1 MSAARL
7 LDAQDVAVH
16 YRIGGGLLHRAR
28 ALRAVEEVSLI
39 LEAGETLGIV
49 GESGCGKSTLGRAL
63 LGLTPI
69 TRGRVMLAGV
79 DLTSLSARALRA
91 HRRHAQMVFQD
102 PLASL
107 DPRMTVGQILAEPLR
122 VHEPSMTPLAVRARA
137 LSLLE
142 RVGLGAAALNG
153 YPHEFS
159 GGQCQRIGIAR
170 ALMLRPKLL
179 VCDEPVSALDVS
191 IQGQIVNLL
200 QDLQA
205 EQGLGLVF
213 IAHDLAVV
221 RHISHRVQVMYLG
234 RTVETGPTAA
244 IFAAPRHPYTRGLLD
259 AVPEPRPGA
268 PLRVPVAGDLPSPLD
283 PPPGCAFHPRC
294 PRAQERCRLEAPAL
308 RPLGADRAVR
318 CHFPLEDPAQD

>member
-1 MSAARL
+1 MSRAFL
-7 LDAQDVAVH
+7 IEAQDLAVH
-16 YRIGGGLLHRAR
+16 YPVGGGLLRRPR
-28 ALRAVEEVSLI
+28 ALLAVEAVSLT

-69 TRGRVMLAGV
+69 TRGRVMLEGV
-79 DLTSLSARALRA
+79 DLTALSPRALRA

-107 DPRMTVGQILAEPLR
+107 DPRMTVGQILAEPMR
-122 VHEPSMTPLAVRARA
+122 VHEPAMTPLAVRARA

-142 RVGLGAAALNG
+142 RVGLGAAALDG

-170 ALMLRPKLL
+170 ALMLRPRLL

-213 IAHDLAVV
+213 IAHDLAVI
-221 RHISHRVQVMYLG
+221 RHISHRIQVMYLG
-234 RTVETGPTAA
+234 RTVEAGPTAA

-259 AVPEPRPGA
+259 AVPDPQPGV

-283 PPPGCAFHPRC
+283 PPSGCAFHPRC
-294 PRAQERCRLEAPAL
+294 PHAQDRCRTETPAL
-308 RPLGADRAVR
+308 RPLGADRTAR
-318 CHFPLEDPAQD
+318 CHFPLGDPAAA

>member
-1 MSAARL
+1 MNTERL

-16 YRIGGGLLHRAR
+16 YRIGGGFLRRGR
-28 ALRAVEEVSLI
+28 ALRAVEEVSLS
-39 LEAGETLGIV
+39 LAAGETLGIV

-69 TRGRVMLAGV
+69 THGRVLLAGV

-107 DPRMTVGQILAEPLR
+107 DPRMTVSQILAEPMR
-122 VHEPSMTPLAVRARA
+122 VHEPAMTPLAVRARA
-137 LSLLE
+137 LSRLE
-142 RVGLGAAALNG
+142 RVGLGAAALDG

-221 RHISHRVQVMYLG
+221 RHISHRVQVLYLG

-259 AVPEPRPGA
+259 AVPEARPGA

-294 PRAQERCRLEAPAL
+294 PRAQARCHTEAPAL

-318 CHFPLEDPAQD
+318 CHFPLDDASAA